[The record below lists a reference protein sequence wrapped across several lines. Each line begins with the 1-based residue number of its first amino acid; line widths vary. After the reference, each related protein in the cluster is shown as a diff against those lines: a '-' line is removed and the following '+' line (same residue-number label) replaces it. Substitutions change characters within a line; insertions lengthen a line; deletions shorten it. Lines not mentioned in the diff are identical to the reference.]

1 MPKQGF
7 KTITVPEWI
16 IDEIKNQPDYR
27 GNQAAT
33 LGQLVKDGIAARSR
47 RLEQPEL
54 LTARILNHL
63 PRWDRKESWK
73 LALTILQ
80 WLQESE
86 ATPLDRN

>member
-1 MPKQGF
+1 MPKPGF

-16 IDEIKNQPDYR
+16 VEEIKMQPDYR

-33 LGQLVKDGIAARSR
+33 LGQLIKDGIAARNR
-47 RLEQPEL
+47 RLDEPGL
-54 LTARILNHL
+54 LAGQILNHL
-63 PRWDRKESWK
+63 PRWNRNQSWK

-86 ATPLDRN
+86 TNVD